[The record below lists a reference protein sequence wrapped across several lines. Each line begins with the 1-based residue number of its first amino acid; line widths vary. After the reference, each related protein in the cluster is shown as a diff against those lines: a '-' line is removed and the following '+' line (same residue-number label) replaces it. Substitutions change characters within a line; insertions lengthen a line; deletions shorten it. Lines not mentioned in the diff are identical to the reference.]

1 MELLTV
7 RNDGLGV
14 VLGLEPADCLTLAD
28 ACHLAEREAAE
39 AWAGREPTPPAVV
52 RPEHFAALKALF
64 EGLAVAGAA
73 GAYGA
78 VESSYGLAHVREAYH
93 PALLSQRQ
101 PEAPPDD
108 DTAPAA

>member
-28 ACHLAEREAAE
+28 ACHLAELEAVE
-39 AWAGREPTPPAVV
+39 AWAFREPTPPAVV

-93 PALLSQRQ
+93 PARLARRQ
-101 PEAPPDD
+101 PATAPDEP
-108 DTAPAA
+108 APAA

>member
-28 ACHLAEREAAE
+28 ACHLAELEAVE
-39 AWAGREPTPPAVV
+39 AWAGRDEPGRGFA
-52 RPEHFAALKALF
+52 RPEHFAALKVLF

-73 GAYGA
+73 GAYGT

-93 PALLSQRQ
+93 PARPARRQ
-101 PEAPPDD
+101 PATAPD